1 MIYLLTDHPLY
12 YSDLS
17 EEIRLFSGIGEV
29 ALVEQSEGKPALLPE
44 DLLCCVTAEKGC
56 ARAEV
61 TDGAGGCWTGVE
73 ETLGSD
79 LSDVS
84 PDDALSI
91 KKYTKR
97 AMKNAIYRALREKY
111 GHGAPWGS
119 LTGIRPTKLTRE
131 FIAQGGA
138 AYART
143 LLRERFDVSE
153 EKLDLAFRIL
163 RVQEPVL
170 ASQSE
175 KDFDLYIGVPFCVT
189 RCVYCSFAAYEVGK
203 GCATADNIEAYVALL
218 ETEIPQNVALALQ
231 NGYRLRSLYIG
242 GGTPT
247 ALSCGQLERLI
258 CAALSACGGFGLEF
272 TVEAGRP
279 DTITEEKLRMLKR
292 HGVSRISINPQTMNE
307 ETLRL
312 IGRSHSSEEV
322 LRAMDMAREAGFD
335 FINMDTIIGLPGET
349 PDMVRRTMERLAP
362 LAPEN
367 LTVHTLAVKRSSR
380 LKERLGEI
388 PLPAA
393 EEAESMLALCE
404 EAAGRMGLEPYY
416 MYRQKY
422 MRGNLE
428 NVGYCRPGYPSA
440 YNIDIMEETTS
451 ILALG
456 AGAISKWV
464 YDGGRRIERVS
475 NPKDLKTYLAK
486 SEELFEKRR
495 DLIESAVSCV
505 QEALPDEDD

>member
-1 MIYLLTDHPLY
+1 VIYLQTDHPQY

-17 EEIRLFSGIGEV
+17 EEIRIFFGIAEV
-29 ALVEQSEGKPALLPE
+29 ALTEKLPALGAGDILVR
-44 DLLCCVTAEKGC
+44 CMAEGGC
-56 ARAEV
+56 ARATV
-61 TDGAGGCWTGVE
+61 TDGEGGCWEAAE
-73 ETLGSD
+73 ESLD
-79 LSDVS
+79 RELSACA
-84 PDDALSI
+84 PDDALAM

-97 AMKNAIYRALREKY
+97 AMKNAIYRALRQRF

-131 FIAQGGA
+131 LIAQSGRA
-138 AYART
+138 AAQI
-143 LLRERFDVSE
+143 LLAERFDVSR
-153 EKLDLAFRIL
+153 EKIDLAFRIL
-163 RVQEPVL
+163 DVQEPVL
-170 ASQSE
+170 AGQDE
-175 KDFDLYIGVPFCVT
+175 KDFDLYIGIPFCVT

-203 GCATADNIEAYVALL
+203 GCATAANIEAYVETL
-218 ETEIPQNVALALQ
+218 EREIAQNVALARQ
-231 NGYRLRSLYIG
+231 AGYRLRSLYIG

-279 DTITEEKLRMLKR
+279 DTITREKLRMLRKN
-292 HGVSRISINPQTMNE
+292 GVTRISINPQTMNE

-312 IGRSHSSEEV
+312 IGRSHSPEEV
-322 LRAMDMAREAGFD
+322 LRAMETAREEGFD
-335 FINMDTIIGLPGET
+335 FINMDTIIGLPSET

-380 LKERLGEI
+380 LKERLGEL
-388 PLPAA
+388 PLPTAQ
-393 EEAESMLALCE
+393 EAEQMLSISE
-404 EAAGRMGLEPYY
+404 QGAAAMGLAPYY

-428 NVGYCRPGYPSA
+428 NVGYCRPGFPSV

-475 NPKDLKTYLAK
+475 NPKDLKTYLDK
-486 SEELFEKRR
+486 QEELLEKRR
-495 DLIESAVSCV
+495 MLIENARKAA
-505 QEALPDEDD
+505 ERGEEEPEEND